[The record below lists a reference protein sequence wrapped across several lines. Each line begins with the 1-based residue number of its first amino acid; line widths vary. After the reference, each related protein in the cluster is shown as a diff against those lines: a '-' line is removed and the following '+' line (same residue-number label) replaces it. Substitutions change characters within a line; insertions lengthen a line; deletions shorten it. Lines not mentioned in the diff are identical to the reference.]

1 MNQNYTNPG
10 QNVPPMKQK
19 KKSKVPVFLLIL
31 FLIALFG
38 LGIGGYVYY
47 LNKEMDG
54 SLFASKES
62 KSANKEVNNADATGS
77 NDDGKDLVDI
87 TDYNNDGASNEGVS
101 DDVLLNAPEEST
113 LIQTG
118 LSFDSNGD
126 FQHLSGNFDSKISS
140 SDDVLTFL
148 TEYSDKMGITD
159 PKGTLKYEEEST
171 YGKDTTYYFKQVM
184 QDVPVYS
191 NWIVVTTDSENKVTS
206 VNGTYTP
213 LEPVNTT
220 PGKTLAEAEDIA
232 KRKCPDPRKRIK
244 YSHPHQIRK
253 SSVDLCHLRCR

>member
-1 MNQNYTNPG
+1 MNQNT
-10 QNVPPMKQK
+10 

-62 KSANKEVNNADATGS
+62 KSANKEVNNTDATGS

-118 LSFDSNGD
+118 LSFDSNGY
-126 FQHLSGNFDSKISS
+126 FQHLSAYVPYR
-140 SDDVLTFL
+140 VLR
-148 TEYSDKMGITD
+148 
-159 PKGTLKYEEEST
+159 
-171 YGKDTTYYFKQVM
+171 Q
-184 QDVPVYS
+184 
-191 NWIVVTTDSENKVTS
+191 
-206 VNGTYTP
+206 NG
-213 LEPVNTT
+213 
-220 PGKTLAEAEDIA
+220 DH
-232 KRKCPDPRKRIK
+232 RSQRH
-244 YSHPHQIRK
+244 SQIRRRK
-253 SSVDLCHLRCR
+253 YL